1 MAKQLGRKVTI
12 KIGGV
17 AIAAARTKNLTINN
31 EPVNVTT
38 DGDDGIQTLLN
49 EAGEKAVSVSV
60 EGLGD
65 QTALVDVALGDDLV
79 EAIEFDY
86 GTFSITGDFFQASYQ
101 EGMPYNDAITFTAEY
116 QSTGAVLRG
125 TGS

>member
-49 EAGEKAVSVSV
+49 EPGEKAVSVSV
-60 EGLGD
+60 EGIGD

-79 EAIEFDY
+79 ESIEFDY
-86 GTFSITGDFFQASYQ
+86 GSFSIIGDFFQASYA
-101 EGMPYNDAITFTAEY
+101 EGQPYNDAITFTAEY
-116 QSTGAVLRG
+116 QSTGAVIRG
-125 TGS
+125 VAS